1 MTATGGTAPYYY
13 SLPGGYT
20 TATGIAINQTTGVV
34 STASTTKAGS
44 YTLAVSSYDSGSTP
58 ISTTNFPVV
67 VGLHVPAVTPNS
79 VTASTW
85 AGSVPYNST
94 ITATGGG
101 GGNTYVYSVDA
112 ITAAFL
118 SENSWVTFDTTT
130 GIFTIGTQ
138 PVATPS
144 FPVTVTVTDSGTLPT
159 DASAF
164 GTGSV
169 TFAFVIH

>member
-1 MTATGGTAPYYY
+1 M
-13 SLPGGYT
+13 
-20 TATGIAINQTTGVV
+20 
-34 STASTTKAGS
+34 
-44 YTLAVSSYDSGSTP
+44 
-58 ISTTNFPVV
+58 
-67 VGLHVPAVTPNS
+67 TPNS
-79 VTASTW
+79 VTASSWST
-85 AGSVPYNST
+85 SVPYNPALAPT
-94 ITATGGG
+94 GG

-118 SENSWVTFDTTT
+118 AENSWVTFDTTT

-159 DASAF
+159 DARTF

-169 TFAFVIH
+169 TFNFVIH